1 MEGIMTML
9 VIVVV
14 LSVFLVATL
23 VILALMRR
31 TLNNLHLQI
40 KAMVENAR
48 KREQNAVSTSRRV
61 HVAKISEQLA
71 PLLPG
76 FPQYSLKDIQWVGG
90 TIDIIVW
97 DGLEEDCD
105 VTVVFLDVKTGK
117 ATTTHRQR
125 KIQEAI
131 EQGRV
136 KFEVVRLPSQ
146 PW

>member
-1 MEGIMTML
+1 ML
-9 VIVVV
+9 IIV
-14 LSVFLVATL
+14 
-23 VILALMRR
+23 VILAVLLTLTIITLVLMRK

-40 KAMVENAR
+40 KTMVENAR

-71 PLLPG
+71 PLLPN
-76 FPQYSLKDIQWVGG
+76 FPDCNLKDTQWIGG
-90 TIDIIVW
+90 TVDMVLW
-97 DGLEEDCD
+97 DGLEEDRD
-105 VTVVFLDVKTGK
+105 VTVVFLDIKTGK

-136 KFEVVRLPSQ
+136 KFEVVRLPG
-146 PW
+146 